1 MLFFCFIFTLSYLCT
16 HKKHY
21 EYTRS
26 LFPLCSLGYGLFH
39 HLDSQ
44 RCHHPEENLA
54 SHSANEFL
62 LRTFQA
68 FMPLIGWA
76 VARRFAHHI
85 EAYDHWLA
93 FGLLAFL
100 GIRMIKEALQP
111 EEKEHHFNPQKIK
124 TQLLLAIATSIDAL
138 AVGITFAFIGYRN
151 LSQLALPLAMI
162 GGVSVVLGFTGT
174 LLGIRFG
181 RSINHR
187 LQPEL
192 AGGIILC
199 LIGTKIL
206 ISHLTA

>member
-1 MLFFCFIFTLSYLCT
+1 MSTLDLFFLSVALAMDCFTISIVSGVVIRQKTWRVILQMSF
-16 HKKHY
+16 
-21 EYTRS
+21 
-26 LFPLCSLGYGLFH
+26 FFGI
-39 HLDSQ
+39 
-44 RCHHPEENLA
+44 
-54 SHSANEFL
+54 
-62 LRTFQA
+62 FQA

-162 GGVSVVLGFTGT
+162 GGVSVISGFTGT